1 MGQIYPVKGIW
12 LIDITKGKTENALRR
27 VPVHEKLLGLG
38 LGLGLVEFCNAVRD
52 AGHVRLFPHLVDGKN
67 GFKKN
72 MCRTFGNH
80 LDATEVN
87 RSGSVCLNNFPR
99 TISGSL
105 TG

>member
-12 LIDITKGKTENALRR
+12 LIDITKGKTDNAVRR
-27 VPVHEKLLGLG
+27 GPIHEKLLELG
-38 LGLGLVEFCNAVRD
+38 LIEYRNAVRD
-52 AGHVRLFPHLVDGKN
+52 AGHVLLFPHLVDGKN

-99 TISGSL
+99 KISGSL